1 MTTANREPASAK
13 ERPAGRVALVTGSSR
28 GIGRATALR
37 LGSTGYQVAV
47 HYATS
52 AEAAEAVVDELVGNG
67 GDAAAFQ
74 ADVADANDCQQ
85 LIKKVVDRFGGL
97 DVLVNN
103 AGITR
108 DGLVLRM
115 KDEDWR
121 SVIDTNLSAAFYL
134 SRTALRSLLK
144 SPAGRV
150 VNVSSVVAIRG
161 NAGQA
166 NYIAAKAG
174 LIGLTKALAREYGGK
189 GITVN
194 AVAPGF
200 IESDMTESLDDELR
214 QAYMREIPAGRFG
227 SLEDV
232 ANAIAFFAGEES
244 GYVNGQTLA
253 VDGGMVMP

>member
-1 MTTANREPASAK
+1 MSSS
-13 ERPAGRVALVTGSSR
+13 GRVALVTGSSR

-37 LGSTGYQVAV
+37 LGELGYRVAV
-47 HYATS
+47 HYS
-52 AEAAEAVVDELVGNG
+52 SSEAAAREVVAEIAKAGSEAEL
-67 GDAAAFQ
+67 FR
-74 ADVADANDCQQ
+74 ADVSDPDACQA
-85 LIKKVVDRFGGL
+85 LVKDVVERFAGL

-115 KDEDWR
+115 KDEDWT
-121 SVIDTNLSAAFYL
+121 SVIDTNLSSAFYL
-134 SRTALRSLLK
+134 SRTALRSMLR
-144 SPAGRV
+144 SQAGRI
-150 VNVSSVVAIRG
+150 VNVSSVVALRG

-174 LIGLTKALAREYGGK
+174 LVGLTKALAREYGGK

-200 IESDMTESLDDELR
+200 IESDMTASLSPELR
-214 QAYMREIPAGRFG
+214 EAYLREIPAGRFG
-227 SLEDV
+227 SLEDI
-232 ANAIAFFAGEES
+232 ANAIAFLASEEA